1 MNKSEAT
8 LRCDPLHLLHSLMQG
23 GRALEARIDARLAEV
38 GLSSARWNALRALAE
53 SDGMPLGQL
62 AEHLS
67 CVRSKVT
74 QLVDRREAEDLVQRM
89 PDPGVRRSVWAEL
102 TAKGRAQYDAGLRL
116 KQSFER
122 QLLSEFAPEERE
134 LLARLLSRL
143 GSEEP
148 ART

>member
-1 MNKSEAT
+1 
-8 LRCDPLHLLHSLMQG
+8 
-23 GRALEARIDARLAEV
+23 
-38 GLSSARWNALRALAE
+38 
-53 SDGMPLGQL
+53 
-62 AEHLS
+62 
-67 CVRSKVT
+67 
-74 QLVDRREAEDLVQRM
+74 
-89 PDPGVRRSVWAEL
+89 VWAEL

-116 KQSFER
+116 MQSFER